1 MHSIPPLPAGEL
13 GASHVSVVTGHSPC
27 ATSSRHTTRGL
38 CGPGG
43 LPPGV
48 VPCICAACGP
58 YWAPHTRSWRTAGA
72 SVALLTPN
80 RSWRCWGAA
89 VPIVCPRAVC
99 RFCFCR
105 TGTYTGDAPSRS
117 QTAPHSSIAITPHL
131 YYSSLGLVA
140 IGLS

>member
-58 YWAPHTRSWRTAGA
+58 YWAPHTHSWRTAGA

-89 VPIVCPRAVC
+89 VPIVCPRAVGC
-99 RFCFCR
+99 VSVALALTQGTHLQGHKPHR
-105 TGTYTGDAPSRS
+105 TRPSQS
-117 QTAPHSSIAITPHL
+117 LLVSTTHHS
-131 YYSSLGLVA
+131 V
-140 IGLS
+140 